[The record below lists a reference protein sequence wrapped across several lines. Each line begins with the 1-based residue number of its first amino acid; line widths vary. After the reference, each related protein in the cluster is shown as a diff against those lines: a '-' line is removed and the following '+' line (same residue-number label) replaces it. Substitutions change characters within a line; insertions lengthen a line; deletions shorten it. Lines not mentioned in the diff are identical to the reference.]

1 MKKIWKWIL
10 VIVLTPF
17 ILFTIITLLFYFPP
31 FQNWV
36 ANKVASVASE
46 KTGMEISV
54 GHVSLEFPLDLA
66 VENFKMIEQND
77 SLPQVKDTVTDA
89 SKLVARIQLLPLL
102 KSQVLH
108 ILHPFL
114 S

>member
-1 MKKIWKWIL
+1 M

-66 VENFKMIEQND
+66 VENFKMIEQNEIVVPAIKGAELG
-77 SLPQVKDTVTDA
+77 SLVYISCVSTALTGK
-89 SKLVARIQLLPLL
+89 K
-102 KSQVLH
+102 
-108 ILHPFL
+108 
-114 S
+114 